1 MTRKEIEKVLGTLYK
16 RRMPKYKRAI
26 LDYCYLL
33 LTGFDGEEN
42 FNRGNLEKKLLIGAE
57 NWHEYSYTGLA
68 HCLNSKIA
76 EVLCTPSELKKYD
89 YGKKCPKKFGDWWA
103 AQEYY
108 LIIAYTTILKI
119 VENIPINLF

>member
-16 RRMPKYKRAI
+16 KRMPKYKRAI

-33 LTGFDGEEN
+33 LLGFDGEEN

-57 NWHEYSYTGLA
+57 NWHEYSYTGRA
-68 HCLNSKIA
+68 HCLSSKIA
-76 EVLCTPSELKKYD
+76 ETLCTPSELKRYD